1 MKLLNLWTIP
11 IAILSL
17 LISTLPKAIATP
29 LAQAEPPDLCRRVT
43 ERRGLAVHRT
53 PDPNQTQIGGVDP
66 NATVTLAAD
75 AEPIV
80 GSDGR
85 IWIKITAPVEG
96 YISNGPPNSGG
107 NLAYCSGSVRPSPPT
122 PTPPRTSTPPS
133 PVSETPEIPNGQFC
147 RQVNG
152 LVTPQGLAIRSAV
165 SGPSQYLGGVPAN
178 GRVQLI
184 EDYEYIPD
192 PGGIQRSWVEI
203 EAPIKGFVSVNSLI
217 RCFN

>member
-1 MKLLNLWTIP
+1 MKLLNLWIIP
-11 IAILSL
+11 IAIPTVLMSSL
-17 LISTLPKAIATP
+17 PRAIATP
-29 LAQAEPPDLCRRVT
+29 FAQAEPPDLCRRVT

-53 PDPNQTQIGGVDP
+53 PDPSQTQIGGVDP
-66 NATVTLAAD
+66 NANVTLAAD

-107 NLAYCSGSVRPSPPT
+107 NLAYCSGSARPSPATPAPQPT
-122 PTPPRTSTPPS
+122 PTAQP
-133 PVSETPEIPNGQFC
+133 PVSETPAIPNGQFC

-165 SGPSQYLGGVPAN
+165 SGPSEYLGGVTAN

-192 PGGIQRSWVEI
+192 PGGVQRSWVEI

-217 RCFN
+217 RCF

>member
-11 IAILSL
+11 IALLSVMT
-17 LISTLPKAIATP
+17 IALPQAIATP
-29 LAQAEPPDLCRRVT
+29 LAQAEAPDLCRRVM

-53 PDPNQTQIGGVDP
+53 PDPSQTQIGGVDP

-96 YISNGPPNSGG
+96 FISNGPPNSGG
-107 NLAYCSGSVRPSPPT
+107 NLAYCSGSAGPRPSATPPT
-122 PTPPRTSTPPS
+122 STTPS
-133 PVSETPEIPNGQFC
+133 PVAETPEIPNGQFC

-203 EAPIKGFVSVNSLI
+203 VAPIKGFVSVNSLI
-217 RCFN
+217 RCF